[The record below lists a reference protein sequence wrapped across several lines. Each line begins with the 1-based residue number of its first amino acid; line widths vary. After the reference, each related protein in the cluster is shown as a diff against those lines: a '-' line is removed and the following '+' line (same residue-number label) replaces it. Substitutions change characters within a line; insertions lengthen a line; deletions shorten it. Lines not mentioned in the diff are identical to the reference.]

1 MYTKYI
7 NILINIV
14 VQQLSNYINTVSLQN
29 LSIVCQK
36 LRIIQLA
43 KTAKIENLIIQITK
57 E

>member
-43 KTAKIENLIIQITK
+43 KTAKIENLTI
-57 E
+57 